1 MKPQTYWQWS
11 FLVNALLLTFL
22 FPVLALLPFALLFY
36 KNHDIVYLIIVIG
49 FYNLI
54 VVSSLLTTIIAT
66 IFALAMRLYREKTS
80 TFIISAIG
88 IYTSVIYVIFIS
100 SESYSRTNGDLIFI
114 IICFALYGAIFAFLL
129 SQLLPINIT
138 TTGNINE
145 KPSRPW
151 HLLFIFSFFEP
162 QIISL
167 LLFFRMGGGNR
178 DFFIYIMAKYYI
190 VGAIPSALT
199 AIAAIMM
206 NWRKNMVGVVL
217 CTIAGAI
224 SAYLFG
230 GIGLTFYGLPFTTG
244 SSIFIVFG
252 TFATFILALIFLPT
266 AEKRMAENTI
276 QTKKEII
283 MVNKRY
289 KKFHNP
295 IYWKTFF
302 NLLFKAPI
310 ILTIITSVIFSTSIL
325 NSLIQPLIPIAFF
338 VIYTVF
344 FLIIGVIVLAIE
356 PCQDIK
362 GLFIMT
368 VCPFVGIIALDIIIS
383 SEPSKYGIMSA
394 AYHAFMVFIFSLIFL
409 PSGSAIEDNH
419 ER

>member
-1 MKPQTYWQWS
+1 MKPQTYWRWS
-11 FLVNALLLTFL
+11 FLVKALLLTFI

-36 KNHDIVYLIIVIG
+36 KNHDIVNLIIVIG

-54 VVSSLLTTIIAT
+54 VVLSLLTTIIAT
-66 IFALAMRLYREKTS
+66 IFALAMRLYRERTS

-88 IYTSVIYVIFIS
+88 IYTSVIYVIFIF
-100 SESYSRTNGDLIFI
+100 SESYSRTNWDLIFT
-114 IICFALYGAIFAFLL
+114 IICFILYGAIFAFLL
-129 SQLLPINIT
+129 SQLLPTNIT

-145 KPSRPW
+145 KLSRPW

-167 LLFFRMGGGNR
+167 LLFFRMGGGNH

-199 AIAAIMM
+199 ALAAIMM

-230 GIGLTFYGLPFTTG
+230 GIGLTFYGLPFMTG
-244 SSIFIVFG
+244 SPIFIVFG

-325 NSLIQPLIPIAFF
+325 NSLIPPLIPIAF
-338 VIYTVF
+338 
-344 FLIIGVIVLAIE
+344 L
-356 PCQDIK
+356 
-362 GLFIMT
+362 
-368 VCPFVGIIALDIIIS
+368 
-383 SEPSKYGIMSA
+383 
-394 AYHAFMVFIFSLIFL
+394 
-409 PSGSAIEDNH
+409 
-419 ER
+419 

>member
-22 FPVLALLPFALLFY
+22 FPVLVSLLFALLFFKY
-36 KNHDIVYLIIVIG
+36 HDIINLVIIIG
-49 FYNLI
+49 FYTLI
-54 VVSSLLTTIIAT
+54 VPSLLTTIIAT
-66 IFALAMRLYREKTS
+66 IFALAMRLYRERTS
-80 TFIISAIG
+80 TFIISTVG
-88 IYTSVIYVIFIS
+88 IYASFIYGIFIFDKP
-100 SESYSRTNGDLIFI
+100 YSQMKWDSIFI

-129 SQLLPINIT
+129 SQLLPTNIN

-151 HLLFIFSFFEP
+151 HLLFIFSIFEP

-199 AIAAIMM
+199 ALAAIMM
-206 NWRKNMVGVVL
+206 NCRKNMVGVVL

-230 GIGLTFYGLPFTTG
+230 GIGLTFYGLPFMTG
-244 SSIFIVFG
+244 SPIFIVFG
-252 TFATFILALIFLPT
+252 TFTTFILALIFLPT

-325 NSLIQPLIPIAFF
+325 NSLIPPLIPIAFF